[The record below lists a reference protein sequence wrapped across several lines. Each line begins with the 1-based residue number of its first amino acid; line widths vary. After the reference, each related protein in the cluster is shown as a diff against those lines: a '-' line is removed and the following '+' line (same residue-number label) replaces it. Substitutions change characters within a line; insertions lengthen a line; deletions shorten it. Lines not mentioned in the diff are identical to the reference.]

1 MDDTRLVVVT
11 GATGRQGG
19 SVARHLLAA
28 GWRVRALTRDP
39 SSPAAGRLAS
49 AGAEVVR
56 GDVASADSLRPAFAG
71 AYGVFSVQNPMTSGL
86 DEEVQQG
93 RAVGDA
99 AASKGVRHVVYA
111 SAGPGVP
118 GTGVR
123 QWENK
128 LEVQAHLKSLGLPLT
143 VLRPM
148 AFMELMS
155 DKDFY
160 PAVSMWHLMPKLIG
174 ADRPLLWFSADDVGA
189 VAARVFAEPDRFVGA
204 DLPLCADVR
213 SVDECRALWRETR
226 GRAPRGFPMP
236 VWMFHRF
243 VGDDLTRMWRWLRTH
258 PVAYDLDATRA
269 IVPSA
274 RTVREWLVQRTYP

>member
-1 MDDTRLVVVT
+1 MDDARLVAVT

-19 SVARHLLAA
+19 AVARHLLAA

-39 SSPAAGRLAS
+39 SSQASARLAA

-56 GDVASADSLRPAFAG
+56 ADMGSPQSLQSAFAG
-71 AYGVFSVQNPMTSGL
+71 AHGVFSVQNPMISGPH
-86 DEEVQQG
+86 EEVRQG

-99 AASKGVRHVVYA
+99 AAAEGVRHVVYA

-118 GTGVR
+118 ETGVR
-123 QWENK
+123 QWDDK
-128 LEVQAHLKSLGLPLT
+128 LVVRAHLESLGLPLT

-160 PAVSMWHLMPKLIG
+160 PPVSMWHLMPKLIG
-174 ADRPLLWFSADDVGA
+174 DDRPLPWLCADDVGA
-189 VAARVFAEPDRFVGA
+189 VAARVFAAPNRFAGVE
-204 DLPLCADVR
+204 LPLGADVR
-213 SVDECRALWRETR
+213 TIGECRELWREAN

-236 VWMFHRF
+236 LWLFHRF

-258 PVAYDLDATRA
+258 PVAFDLAATRA
-269 IVPSA
+269 IVPAA
-274 RTVREWLVQRTYP
+274 RTVREWLVQRTYS

>member
-1 MDDTRLVVVT
+1 MDAELVVVT

-28 GWRVRALTRDP
+28 GRRVRALTRDP
-39 SSPAAGRLAS
+39 SSPAARRLAS

-56 GDVASADSLRPAFAG
+56 ADMASSESLRAAFVG
-71 AYGVFSVQNPMTSGL
+71 AHGVFSVQNPMTSGL
-86 DEEVQQG
+86 NEEVLQG

-99 AASKGVRHVVYA
+99 AATAGVRHVVYA
-111 SAGPGVP
+111 SAGPGLP

-128 LEVQAHLKSLGLPLT
+128 LVVRAHLRSLGLPLT

-148 AFMELMS
+148 AFMELMT

-160 PAVSMWHLMPKLIG
+160 PPVSMWHLMPRLIG

-189 VAARVFAEPDRFVGA
+189 VAARAFAEPDRFIGT

-213 SVDECRALWRETR
+213 SIDECRALWREIR
-226 GRAPRGFPMP
+226 GRPPRRFPMP
-236 VWMFHRF
+236 EWLFHR
-243 VGDDLTRMWRWLRTH
+243 VAGDDLTRMWRWLRTH
-258 PVAYDLDATRA
+258 PVPFDVAATRA
-269 IVPSA
+269 VVPSA